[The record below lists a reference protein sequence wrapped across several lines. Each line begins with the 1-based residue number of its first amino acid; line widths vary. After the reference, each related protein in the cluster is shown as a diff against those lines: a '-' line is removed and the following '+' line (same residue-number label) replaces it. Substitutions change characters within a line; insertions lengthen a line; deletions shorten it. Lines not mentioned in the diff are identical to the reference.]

1 MVYLQNASGIY
12 ENAPRKRVLYRGNR
26 FCCQANI
33 SCLIIELRKQEG

>member
-1 MVYLQNASGIY
+1 MAYLQNASGIC

-26 FCCQANI
+26 FYCQANI